1 MKKRI
6 LSILLLCCMVLTLLP
21 TAAFA
26 ADTGKAIQLGTDA
39 LSKNVNTASA
49 PTVYFGQD
57 HENNPAAWRVIG
69 YNGNGVASAQGDM
82 TLLAAGNMSSVLQFA
97 DFGTNNRYA
106 SSYLKTAIDAL
117 AEKLTTEENTA
128 VKKRTLTS
136 GSYNGENTDCVAGE
150 QVDNAVFWPLS
161 TAEAFAVNQDL
172 RIVDKEHTD
181 WAISYWWLRSP
192 GSFDFYV
199 AFVRGNGEVYY
210 SGFDFTTKQYGVRPA
225 FNLNLNAV
233 LFTSAAVGGKP
244 GGGLTPISEYTDN
257 KWKLTLLD
265 NSRNFDVTEKTA
277 NGYPGDTVKLN
288 YSGATTGTNEYI
300 SVIIADNSGAQYY
313 GRVAQPTE
321 ATGTVDIKIPSDLVA
336 GNYTLKVFNEQCNGD
351 YETDYAS
358 KFTDI
363 SLTVEKVDEQFSL
376 APGGTYYFDLSSA
389 SIPGTVNDALP
400 DKTMHYVP
408 FTYTGTVHAYNL
420 TSAMATT
427 EEDAEQNEYD
437 HSLFVA
443 DYAVTHTV
451 SWDDLNN
458 AGLIFGKDYAAG
470 GVDYT
475 LRAPSVGSGS
485 TGSVESQRGTPQSNE
500 WDRILDKD
508 DGYIKNW
515 KHMFSWGQDTYSAF
529 SSGSGRALRG
539 YFSAR
544 LWFSSYATDSSPS
557 DGFRPVLEVL
567 NPGTLG
573 SNGLKAVTLDLG
585 GGKLGNS
592 SEDIQI
598 IVKNGKSFTAPAS
611 EGLTRPDGNT
621 GNYFKWRGSDG
632 ELYAPDDNVPADVTK
647 LTAQFDEQ
655 FTLAPGGTYYFD
667 LSGVSIPGTADDAL
681 PDKTM
686 HYVPFTY
693 AGTVDAYKLTSAMA
707 ATDEYAETNKYAHS
721 LFVADYTVTHTVSW
735 DELNAGRLIFG
746 RDYAAG
752 GVDYILRAPSV
763 GSGRI
768 GSAESQRGTP
778 PSNEWD
784 RILDKNDGYIKNWF
798 GMYSWGQDT
807 LSTSAS
813 DRAARGYFPP
823 GGWSSAPASHQD
835 AVAGFR
841 PVLEVLNPGS
851 LGSDGLKAVTLDLG
865 GGKLGDESSI
875 QIIVETGS
883 VFTAPASDGLT
894 RPDGNTGNYFMW
906 RDNDGQL
913 YAPGDYV
920 PADVTKLT
928 AQFNLPEQFTL
939 APGGTYYFDL
949 SGAGIPG
956 TANDALPDATLHYVP
971 FTYAGMVNAYKLT
984 SAMETTEEYA
994 EKNKYDHSLFVAEY
1008 NVTRAVSWTDLNTA
1022 GLIFGKDYT
1031 SDGVDYTLRAPS
1043 VGSASTGA
1051 YDLERGTPQ
1060 SNEWDK
1066 ILDKGSGYI
1075 QNWKEIESWGQDI
1088 RENWDASAH
1097 RGYMSAR
1104 YWNCS
1109 ADTLSQP
1116 YQGFRPILEVLGLD
1130 TLGDDGLKAVTLDLG
1145 SGKLG
1150 DESSIQIIVES
1161 GSAFTAPASDGLT
1174 RPDGNTDNYFKW
1186 LGSDGELYEPG
1197 DNVSAD
1203 VSKLTA
1209 QFAPSSHSVTIT
1221 TDTLPDGKVGEAY
1234 SQTLTAT
1241 GTAPITWSI
1250 DGGLPAGL
1258 SLNKDTGEIS
1268 GTPTAA
1274 GSSTFTVKA
1283 TNSAGSNT
1291 KELSITITKAAPT
1304 EYTVTVTSGGNG
1316 TASASPANAVA
1327 GAEITLTAT
1336 PDKGYHLKEW
1346 EVISGNVTIKDDKF
1360 TMPSANVEVKA
1371 VFEKDAPPTPT
1382 EYTVTVTSGGNGT
1395 ASASPAK
1402 AAAGTEI
1409 TLTATPDKGYH
1420 LKEWQVESPTGLV
1433 ITNDKFTMPDSNVEV
1448 KAIFEEDAPP
1458 APTDP
1463 AKPSISVTGTYTYN
1477 GSEHTAAV
1485 NGYDPSTMD
1494 IAGNTATDAGD
1505 YTVRVTSKTGKW
1517 VDGSTDA
1524 VTAAWSIGKA
1534 TQEAPNG
1541 LTGVA
1546 PTTEGGS
1553 DGKITGVDATMEYRA
1568 ESETTYTAC
1577 TGIEIENLP
1586 AGNYF
1591 VRYAEDRNHFASSD
1605 AEVTVGE
1612 GTPLADCTITF
1623 NGNGGSGNMDSV
1635 IVKAETNYIL
1645 PDCGFT
1651 APADQEFKAW
1661 EIGGTEY
1668 AVGASYTVNADT
1680 EIKAL
1685 WKSSVITPTTYTV
1698 TVSNDGNGTG
1708 TAAPSTAVAGTEITL
1723 TATPKEGYHFKEW
1736 QVISGDVTIVDDKF
1750 TMPDSNVE
1758 VTAIFEKDAPPAPTE
1773 FTITVKTDGNGT
1785 ASASHVKAVAG
1796 TEITLTA
1803 TPDKGYH
1810 FKEWQVMSGG
1820 VTIKDNKFTMPND
1833 NVEVKAIFEKD
1844 VPPAPTEFIVT
1855 FDGNGGTP
1863 SVGSMTTT
1871 DQKLP
1876 SLPSASRSGSYS
1888 FDGWYTEKSGGTKV
1902 TTDTEFHAN
1911 TTVYAHWTYIG
1922 GGGGG
1927 YNPPVTYYT
1936 LRFETGGGSD
1946 IPSVRE
1952 SYNTYIDLTKY
1963 VPTWRGHTFIGWYSE
1978 RSLTNKVSGVY
1989 LTKDMTVYAGWR
2001 VDENP
2006 GTGANPFTDVSEKD
2020 WFYGDVMFVYENGL
2034 MLGTSKTLFSP
2045 HGTATRGMMAT
2056 ILWRME
2062 GSPVPKGKNSFTD
2075 VEAGKWYADAITWT
2089 AENRIFAGY
2098 GKDKFGPDDPIT
2110 REQLAAIFY
2119 RYADYKGYDLTVK
2132 GNLDKFKDADKIT
2145 DYAKTAMQWAV
2156 GSGLVKGKSGNLLD
2170 PQGTATR
2177 AEIAAML
2184 HRFIEKYELVQ
2195 GKAPGGA

>member
-515 KHMFSWGQDTYSAF
+515 KYMFSWGQDTYSAF

-544 LWFSSYATDSSPS
+544 LWFSSYATDSGPS

-585 GGKLGNS
+585 GGKLGGS
-592 SEDIQI
+592 TDTIQI
-598 IVKNGKSFTAPAS
+598 IVKTGESFTAPAS

-752 GVDYILRAPSV
+752 VVDYILRAPSV

-1150 DESSIQIIVES
+1150 DESSIQIIVET

-1221 TDTLPDGKVGEAY
+1221 TDTLPDGKVGETY
-1234 SQTLTAT
+1234 SQTLTAN

-1258 SLNKDTGEIS
+1258 SLNADTGEIS
-1268 GTPTAA
+1268 GTPTADGTA
-1274 GSSTFTVKA
+1274 KFTVKA
-1283 TNSAGSNT
+1283 TNSAGSDT
-1291 KELSITITKAAPT
+1291 KELSITIAKAAP
-1304 EYTVTVTSGGNG
+1304 
-1316 TASASPANAVA
+1316 A
-1327 GAEITLTAT
+1327 
-1336 PDKGYHLKEW
+1336 
-1346 EVISGNVTIKDDKF
+1346 
-1360 TMPSANVEVKA
+1360 
-1371 VFEKDAPPTPT
+1371 

-1402 AAAGTEI
+1402 AVAGAEI
-1409 TLTATPDKGYH
+1409 TLTAMPNEGYRFKEWEVISGGVTIVDDKFTMPNNNVEVKAIFEEDTPPAPTEHTVTVTSGGNGTASASPSKAVAGAEITLSATPDKGYH

-1433 ITNDKFTMPDSNVEV
+1433 ITNNKFTMPDSNVEV

-1477 GSEHTAAV
+1477 GSEHTATV
-1485 NGYDPSTMD
+1485 SGYDPATMD
-1494 IAGNTATDAGD
+1494 ISGNTATDAGD
-1505 YTVRVTSKTGKW
+1505 YTVSVTSQTGKW
-1517 VDGSTDA
+1517 ADGSTDA

-1541 LTGVA
+1541 LIGVA
-1546 PTTEGGS
+1546 PTTEGSS

-1568 ESETTYTAC
+1568 ESETIYTAC
-1577 TGIEIENLP
+1577 TGIEIENLS

-1591 VRYAEDRNHFASSD
+1591 VRYAEDHNHFASPD

-1612 GTPLADCTITF
+1612 GKPLADFTITF
-1623 NGNGGSGNMDSV
+1623 NGNGGSGSMEPV
-1635 IVKAETNYIL
+1635 TVKAETNYIL

-1661 EIGGTEY
+1661 EISGTEY
-1668 AVGASYTVNADT
+1668 KVGDSYTVNGDI
-1680 EIKAL
+1680 EVKAL
-1685 WKSSVITPTTYTV
+1685 WKNSVITPTTYTV

-1708 TAAPSTAVAGTEITL
+1708 TATPSTAVAGTTIIL
-1723 TATPKEGYHFKEW
+1723 TATPNTGYHFKEW
-1736 QVISGDVTIVDDKF
+1736 QVISGGGVTIKDDKF
-1750 TMPDSNVE
+1750 LMPNDNVE
-1758 VTAIFEKDAPPAPTE
+1758 VKAIFEKDAPPAPTE

-1785 ASASHVKAVAG
+1785 ASASHAKAVVG
-1796 TEITLTA
+1796 TEIRLTA
-1803 TPDKGYH
+1803 TPKEGYH
-1810 FKEWQVMSGG
+1810 FKEWQDISGG
-1820 VTIKDNKFTMPND
+1820 VTIKDNKFLMPD
-1833 NVEVKAIFEKD
+1833 SNVEVSAIFEKD
-1844 VPPAPTEFIVT
+1844 APAPTEFTIT
-1855 FDGNGGTP
+1855 YDLAGGTAEGNP
-1863 SVGSMTTT
+1863 DTYTIETRTFTLKNPTKSGYTFTGWSGTGLDGENNMTVTIPTGSTGNRTYT
-1871 DQKLP
+1871 
-1876 SLPSASRSGSYS
+1876 AHWRYNGSGHSYS
-1888 FDGWYTEKSGGTKV
+1888 
-1902 TTDTEFHAN
+1902 
-1911 TTVYAHWTYIG
+1911 
-1922 GGGGG
+1922 
-1927 YNPPVTYYT
+1927 YYT
-1936 LRFETGGGSD
+1936 IKATAGAGGS
-1946 IPSVRE
+1946 ISPSGNVSVRE
-1952 SYNTYIDLTKY
+1952 GRDQTFTITPDKGYAVANVKIDGKSIGAVKSYTFENVSRTHTIEVIFMKANGNPQTGVFVDVATGSYYEDAVDWAVENGITKGTDDTHFSPDGICTRAQA
-1963 VPTWRGHTFIGWYSE
+1963 VTFLWRA
-1978 RSLTNKVSGVY
+1978 
-1989 LTKDMTVYAGWR
+1989 AGSPKPETR
-2001 VDENP
+2001 
-2006 GTGANPFTDVSEKD
+2006 TMPFTDVPVGSYYYDAVLWAVENGITKGTSDTTFSPNMTCSRAQIVAFLWRSEKSPAA
-2020 WFYGDVMFVYENGL
+2020 
-2034 MLGTSKTLFSP
+2034 GTVNPFADMKS
-2045 HGTATRGMMAT
+2045 TAY
-2056 ILWRME
+2056 
-2062 GSPVPKGKNSFTD
+2062 
-2075 VEAGKWYADAITWT
+2075 YADAVLWAVKEDVT
-2089 AENRIFAGY
+2089 
-2098 GKDKFGPDDPIT
+2098 
-2110 REQLAAIFY
+2110 
-2119 RYADYKGYDLTVK
+2119 KGTTSTT
-2132 GNLDKFKDADKIT
+2132 FSPDADC
-2145 DYAKTAMQWAV
+2145 
-2156 GSGLVKGKSGNLLD
+2156 
-2170 PQGTATR
+2170 TR
-2177 AEIAAML
+2177 AQIVTFL
-2184 HRFIEKYELVQ
+2184 WRCK
-2195 GKAPGGA
+2195 K